1 MAPPSA
7 ADGLDGARRPAIV
20 GHQGFDGEERLK
32 QPQILC
38 HLFPCRQKSA
48 DFDRRS
54 HRVRRESHAR
64 FCERLA
70 VKFHRP
76 THPPHLGQ
84 VVGRQECGATS
95 DGEEPLRPSACGS
108 YGLVSAQPTS
118 AHPRPAR
125 PSDRDGAGSLCLLR
139 HNWELSAIALVRR
152 GLTLPSGS
160 AWGMS

>member
-95 DGEEPLRPSACGS
+95 DGEEPLRPLAAVTDWCRRNRHQPIPDQHAHLIAMARGHYAY
-108 YGLVSAQPTS
+108 YGITGNF
-118 AHPRPAR
+118 RR
-125 PSDRDGAGSLCLLR
+125 LR
-139 HNWELSAIALVRR
+139 WCAE
-152 GLTLPSGS
+152 G
-160 AWGMS
+160 